1 MFKMNYQDTI
11 NKIKMLFEANPM
23 APMTSPDVTSLP
35 EYILQDGT
43 KIVVDKLEIGGKVT
57 LDGAPAPDGEHQL
70 QDGTIMTTKDGIIS
84 EISTPAEEVSDEAVT
99 SDMGMIP
106 APAASPD
113 VKIAEQMAAI
123 NTKMDE
129 FVAKQK
135 MLEDAMAKHGEA
147 MKQVMALVEQMAKA
161 PISEPASPVANQY
174 TSQKSFDKD
183 EKFEGILNAINKIK
197 NK

>member
-1 MFKMNYQDTI
+1 MNYQETI

-23 APMTSPDVTSLP
+23 TPMAPTSPDVNALP

-57 LDGAPAPDGEHQL
+57 LDGSPAPDGEHQL
-70 QDGTIMTTKDGIIS
+70 QDGTIITTMDGIIS
-84 EISTPAEEVSDEAVT
+84 EISTPAEEIIDESVT
-99 SDMGMIP
+99 SDLGMVP
-106 APAASPD
+106 APAPTPD
-113 VKIAEQMAAI
+113 VKIAEQMASM

-147 MKQVMALVEQMAKA
+147 MKQMMALIEKMANA
-161 PISEPASPVANQY
+161 PMSEPASPVANQY
-174 TSQKSFDKD
+174 TSQKPIGND
-183 EKFEGILNAINKIK
+183 ERFESMLEAINKIK
-197 NK
+197 NN